1 MKSEILERWSKAPN
15 YTGVDYSDYFIV
27 ASFTRDSDVYE
38 IANFIG
44 IADYLM
50 DIEPESEKGWQIVRF
65 GHWKHGYL
73 YCILVHENSP
83 LLSLCESIVQT
94 LHDNPVF
101 DEDVLN
107 ECEDL
112 IQQIHQIV
120 SEKGEEMPCETPAEL
135 LLRIVP
141 YL

>member
-1 MKSEILERWSKAPN
+1 
-15 YTGVDYSDYFIV
+15 
-27 ASFTRDSDVYE
+27 
-38 IANFIG
+38 
-44 IADYLM
+44 
-50 DIEPESEKGWQIVRF
+50 
-65 GHWKHGYL
+65 
-73 YCILVHENSP
+73 VHENSP

-112 IQQIHQIV
+112 IQQIHQIA